1 MNTFHKSMMANKFV
15 EHIENHIKQLVEDG
29 NLPKGSEACCKICGK
44 TITEI
49 WEELVKKEGSKV
61 VKE

>member
-15 EHIENHIKQLVEDG
+15 EHIENHIKQLIEDG
-29 NLPKGSEACCKICGK
+29 KLPKGSEVCCKICGK

-49 WEELVKKEGSKV
+49 WEGIEKEVAEK
-61 VKE
+61 